1 MKTKPLII
9 TLIALI
15 GLCSCG
21 KSQEEKA
28 QSMAANY
35 LKGVLYH
42 YDSYEPLQT
51 KVDSSFVALSTDKE
65 AIELTLDMLKLFQ
78 SAQGYADKVE
88 NAESSMEIWCP
99 SGYSSAFSKGEYRRA
114 KEERDSNQELLDK
127 TKDRIHKQFFKI
139 KSRQS
144 YLEAEAPLKWG
155 ILMVGKCI
163 TNSKASMGQEHLI
176 YLENTYSSA
185 IRISMWNLHIQK
197 KISMLLIKSW
207 WRFQNRPSCLNL
219 VKNYEKSYFNI
230 ESELC

>member
-78 SAQGYADKVE
+78 SAQGYADKIE

-144 YLEAEAPLKWG
+144 YLEAEAPLKMGDFDGWKVYHKFKSLNG
-155 ILMVGKCI
+155 TGTLDLFGEYVFFCDKDFNVESAYSKEDFDAINKIMVAISESTELPELGEKL
-163 TNSKASMGQEHLI
+163 QEVI
-176 YLENTYSSA
+176 
-185 IRISMWNLHIQK
+185 
-197 KISMLLIKSW
+197 
-207 WRFQNRPSCLNL
+207 F
-219 VKNYEKSYFNI
+219 
-230 ESELC
+230 

>member
-144 YLEAEAPLKWG
+144 YLEAEAPLKMGDFDGWKVYHNFKSLNG
-155 ILMVGKCI
+155 TGTLDLFGEYVFFCDKDFNVESAYSKEDFDAINKIMVAISESTELPELGEKL
-163 TNSKASMGQEHLI
+163 QEVI
-176 YLENTYSSA
+176 
-185 IRISMWNLHIQK
+185 
-197 KISMLLIKSW
+197 
-207 WRFQNRPSCLNL
+207 F
-219 VKNYEKSYFNI
+219 
-230 ESELC
+230 

>member
-1 MKTKPLII
+1 MKTNPLII

-144 YLEAEAPLKWG
+144 YLEAEAPLKMGDFDGWKVYHKFKSLNG
-155 ILMVGKCI
+155 TGTLDLFGEYVFFCDKDFNVESAYSKEDFDAINKIMVAISESTELPELGEKL
-163 TNSKASMGQEHLI
+163 QEVI
-176 YLENTYSSA
+176 
-185 IRISMWNLHIQK
+185 
-197 KISMLLIKSW
+197 
-207 WRFQNRPSCLNL
+207 F
-219 VKNYEKSYFNI
+219 
-230 ESELC
+230 

>member
-1 MKTKPLII
+1 MKTKTLII

-88 NAESSMEIWCP
+88 NAESSMEIWSP

-127 TKDRIHKQFFKI
+127 TKDRIHKQFSKI

-144 YLEAEAPLKWG
+144 YLEAEAPLKMGDFDGWKVYHKFKSLNG
-155 ILMVGKCI
+155 AGTLDLFGEYVFFCDKDFNVESAYSKEDFDAINKIMVAISESTELPELGEKL
-163 TNSKASMGQEHLI
+163 QEVI
-176 YLENTYSSA
+176 
-185 IRISMWNLHIQK
+185 
-197 KISMLLIKSW
+197 
-207 WRFQNRPSCLNL
+207 F
-219 VKNYEKSYFNI
+219 
-230 ESELC
+230 

>member
-144 YLEAEAPLKWG
+144 YLEAEAPLKMGDFDGWKVYHKFKSLNG
-155 ILMVGKCI
+155 TGTLDLFGEYVFFCDKDFNVESAYSKEDFDAINKIMVAISESTELPELGEKL
-163 TNSKASMGQEHLI
+163 QEVI
-176 YLENTYSSA
+176 
-185 IRISMWNLHIQK
+185 
-197 KISMLLIKSW
+197 
-207 WRFQNRPSCLNL
+207 F
-219 VKNYEKSYFNI
+219 
-230 ESELC
+230 

>member
-78 SAQGYADKVE
+78 SAQGYADKIE

-127 TKDRIHKQFFKI
+127 TKERIHKQFFKI

-144 YLEAEAPLKWG
+144 YLEAEAPLKMGDFDGWKVYHKFKSLNG
-155 ILMVGKCI
+155 TGTLDLFGEYVFFCDKDFNVESAYSKEDFDAINKIMVAISESTELPELGEKL
-163 TNSKASMGQEHLI
+163 QEVI
-176 YLENTYSSA
+176 
-185 IRISMWNLHIQK
+185 
-197 KISMLLIKSW
+197 
-207 WRFQNRPSCLNL
+207 F
-219 VKNYEKSYFNI
+219 
-230 ESELC
+230 